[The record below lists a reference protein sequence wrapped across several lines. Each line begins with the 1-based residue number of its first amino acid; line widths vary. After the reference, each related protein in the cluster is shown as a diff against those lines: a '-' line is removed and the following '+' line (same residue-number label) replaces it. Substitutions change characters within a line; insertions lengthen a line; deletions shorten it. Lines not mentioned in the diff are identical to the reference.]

1 MLLQLLPRG
10 LRDHN
15 SSREAWISLLK
26 ACDIYFDV
34 EKVLVGF
41 QSGVGR
47 AVPGGAAP
55 QRMKSPSWRLW
66 VEHPPRGS
74 RRIQLLVNRP
84 LHRNT
89 RVMCNTAQ
97 SEGSLGKGAGC
108 WSQMGKGKELLYTQF
123 NPHLEEKKNIS
134 NTFSP
139 LCSILKKKCI
149 VGYIFSD
156 FKACLERSCA
166 PHFRVKLASSENF

>member
-1 MLLQLLPRG
+1 MSFYKEREREKMLLQLLPRG

-15 SSREAWISLLK
+15 STREAWISLLK

-74 RRIQLLVNRP
+74 RCIQLLVNRP

-89 RVMCNTAQ
+89 CVMCSTAQ

-108 WSQMGKGKELLYTQF
+108 WSKMGKGRTSLHTVQPPFRRKK
-123 NPHLEEKKNIS
+123 HLQY
-134 NTFSP
+134 F
-139 LCSILKKKCI
+139 
-149 VGYIFSD
+149 
-156 FKACLERSCA
+156 
-166 PHFRVKLASSENF
+166 FRLFAVY